1 MALSERSRSAL
12 FQGLTSV
19 IDDEEAVSEMLSQFP
34 ARDVDDY
41 ITVAEFRAEMAE
53 FRGEMRAEMAA
64 FQKEMRAEMTAFR
77 EEMRAEMAAFRE
89 EMRVEMQREFRRMMT
104 WTFSLMLTM
113 FTAMVAVLALIR

>member
-1 MALSERSRSAL
+1 
-12 FQGLTSV
+12 
-19 IDDEEAVSEMLSQFP
+19 
-34 ARDVDDY
+34 
-41 ITVAEFRAEMAE
+41 
-53 FRGEMRAEMAA
+53 MRAEMAA